1 VQRAGLAH
9 VIVRPSTS
17 ATCAEFT
24 IFLRSQ
30 NARVFR
36 SAKAQI
42 DRTKP
47 GRRLK
52 LTRGTR
58 PEAGR
63 WFSSTLEDRTMTFAT
78 SKAAVAIT
86 TALLAGSFGAASAYP
101 ILDAVQGLPNPELIT
116 VYPDDADKNLY
127 YFVPT
132 SVALVRD
139 ENDRPRL
146 GVQYWGLT
154 GLDPEGAGAA
164 LTFSVKPAYDKKLAD
179 AVAEAVRKKNPNA
192 TFAFPTLVDS
202 TMEVLLNGQ
211 FHKKNQDTEKPAVKG
226 GTVDA
231 TQAFTVSLS
240 NIGGRAFA
248 QGVAADS
255 DVLGARYTFKFTG
268 VEKRLRAEIIVHH
281 KRIYDHFKYTAS
293 ASGWWGMVRT
303 SWSVDWQKLVSDGAI
318 VVNILEGGET
328 EKDAYM
334 LEVFKH
340 LVEAKIGEKGMFE
353 PKLKPGG
360 IVGAPEAQKWG
371 WGFAGG
377 GGWEHLEEHVNFKFQ
392 INTQKLADREFS
404 VGLSF
409 AAVCARHPDS
419 FADLTLLGNKC
430 INKIEFEKTAKALR
444 KCVDAKLDRLLKLKN
459 EGKITEAIW
468 EKQVNKALDDVCI
481 PEEQQIARLAQAVSA
496 ATADNLENRALSVDA
511 SNSVRSSTDCLRD
524 RLSHLKLLVDAGRI
538 TMEAWER
545 SAASAF
551 DVPCRARPNGNAHKI
566 F

>member
-1 VQRAGLAH
+1 MN
-9 VIVRPSTS
+9 S
-17 ATCAEFT
+17 AN
-24 IFLRSQ
+24 S
-30 NARVFR
+30 
-36 SAKAQI
+36 
-42 DRTKP
+42 
-47 GRRLK
+47 
-52 LTRGTR
+52 
-58 PEAGR
+58 
-63 WFSSTLEDRTMTFAT
+63 M
-78 SKAAVAIT
+78 
-86 TALLAGSFGAASAYP
+86 TALALSTAVLAMPFVNADAYP

-139 ENDRPRL
+139 ENDKPRL

-154 GLDPEGAGAA
+154 APDPEGAGAA
-164 LTFSVKPAYDKKLAD
+164 LTFSVKPAYDKKLVD
-179 AVAEAVRKKNPNA
+179 AVAEAVKKKNA
-192 TFAFPTLVDS
+192 SAKFAFPTLVDS
-202 TMEVLLNGQ
+202 TMEVLLNGS
-211 FHKKNQDTEKPAVKG
+211 FHKKNQDTEKPSVKG

-231 TQAFTVSLS
+231 TQAFTVSLT

-248 QGVAADS
+248 QGTAADS

-281 KRIYDHFKYTAS
+281 KRVYDHFKATSS
-293 ASGWWGMVRT
+293 ASGWWGMVRS

-328 EKDAYM
+328 DKDAYM
-334 LEVFKH
+334 LEVFKR

-360 IVGAPEAQKWG
+360 IAAAPEASNWG
-371 WGFAGG
+371 WGFSGG

-409 AAVCARHPDS
+409 AAVCARYPDS

-430 INKIEFEKTAKALR
+430 IDKVEFGKTATALR
-444 KCVDAKLDRLLKLKN
+444 KCVDAKLDRLLKLKS

-468 EKQVNKALDDVCI
+468 EKQVSKAMDDVCI
-481 PEEQQIARLAQAVSA
+481 PEDQQIARLAYALSNVSA
-496 ATADNLENRALSVDA
+496 ANLSARPAASSAPDTAVKSGSE
-511 SNSVRSSTDCLRD
+511 CLHE
-524 RLSHLKLLVDAGRI
+524 RLSYLKLLVDAGRI
-538 TMEAWER
+538 TADTWER
-545 SAASAF
+545 SASSAF
-551 DVPCRARPNGNAHKI
+551 DVPCRTPSNGKAHEI